1 MASDKDLLKTIMDL
15 VDAIVELFLSNVIKP
30 FLKLHEKF
38 YSALNATL
46 RSLLDNNKDRIPDWF
61 TANFITYARTV
72 LVIPCIL
79 LLSWGHTVLPS
90 VIVILVDFGD
100 FLDGVVARYWVDVK
114 KEQEAELSKKGGK
127 PRSRSVSPVNSD
139 DDSFGKC
146 GDWFPGSIID

>member
-1 MASDKDLLKTIMDL
+1 MANQNSLLKTIMDL
-15 VDAIVELFLSNVIKP
+15 VDVIVELFLGHVIKP

-46 RSLLDNNKDRIPDWF
+46 RSVLDKNNVPTWF
-61 TANFITYARTV
+61 TANFITYARTW
-72 LVIPCIL
+72 LVIPCVL

-90 VIVILVDFGD
+90 FIVILVDFGD

-114 KEQEAELSKKGGK
+114 KEQQEEALSKKDGK

-139 DDSFGKC
+139 DDSFGTYTTEKGC
-146 GDWFPGSIID
+146 MFGA